1 MRSFEAAKGIVLYNT
16 WNQLRLRCNGKTAEG
31 RKYYVPRGIGY
42 DPRWEDFDTF
52 WDDMNVGW
60 DKGLSLD
67 RIDNN
72 SGYSKEN
79 CRWATKKTQAN
90 NRKNAHLFTFNGD
103 SKTLTDWSP
112 VVNIKR
118 STLSMRI
125 YASGWSI
132 EKALTTP
139 VQ

>member
-1 MRSFEAAKGIVLYNT
+1 MPSEEAMKGITLYRT
-16 WNQLRLRCNGKTAEG
+16 WQGMKQRCKGHTAQG
-31 RKYYVPRGIGY
+31 LKFYVSRGITY
-42 DPRWEDFDTF
+42 DPRWEKFDNF
-52 WDDMNVGW
+52 WADMETEWN
-60 DKGLSLD
+60 KELTLD
-67 RIDNN
+67 RIDNDK
-72 SGYSKEN
+72 GYSKEN

-90 NRKNAHLFTFNGD
+90 NRKNAHLFSFKGE

-125 YASGWSI
+125 YVAGWST

-139 VQ
+139 VL